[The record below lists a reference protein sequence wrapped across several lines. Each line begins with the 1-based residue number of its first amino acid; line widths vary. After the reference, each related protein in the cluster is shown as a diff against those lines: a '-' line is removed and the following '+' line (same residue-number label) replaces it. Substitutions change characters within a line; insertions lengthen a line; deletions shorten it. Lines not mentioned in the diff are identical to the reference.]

1 MYDKFLEVFSYSVE
15 VNETNYKID
24 VDEKGIIIIPKLEI
38 QKIKIW

>member
-38 QKIKIW
+38 QKIKI